1 MAFFKR
7 RIENKHIY
15 DNLTK
20 TYNRNGFESIYSVEI
35 KRCNRYNKPLSM
47 IMLDIDFFKKINDTH
62 GHLVGD
68 DVLVLMCNLIKNS
81 IRESDYLIR
90 WGGEEFLIL
99 TPEIDLDAAVKLAE
113 KLRILIEKNVF
124 NTAGYITI
132 SLSVVQKNDDELLE
146 NLLKRLDNLLYD
158 SKRSGRNKT
167 SF

>member
-1 MAFFKR
+1 
-7 RIENKHIY
+7 
-15 DNLTK
+15 
-20 TYNRNGFESIYSVEI
+20 
-35 KRCNRYNKPLSM
+35 M

-68 DVLVLMCNLIKNS
+68 DVLVLMCDLIKNS

-124 NTAGYITI
+124 IAVGSITI

>member
-1 MAFFKR
+1 
-7 RIENKHIY
+7 
-15 DNLTK
+15 
-20 TYNRNGFESIYSVEI
+20 
-35 KRCNRYNKPLSM
+35 M

-113 KLRILIEKNVF
+113 KLRILIEKNEFIAV
-124 NTAGYITI
+124 GSITI

>member
-1 MAFFKR
+1 
-7 RIENKHIY
+7 
-15 DNLTK
+15 
-20 TYNRNGFESIYSVEI
+20 
-35 KRCNRYNKPLSM
+35 
-47 IMLDIDFFKKINDTH
+47 
-62 GHLVGD
+62 
-68 DVLVLMCNLIKNS
+68 MCNLIKNS

-113 KLRILIEKNVF
+113 KLRILIEKNEFIAV
-124 NTAGYITI
+124 GSITI

-146 NLLKRLDNLLYD
+146 NLLKRLDNLLYN

>member
-1 MAFFKR
+1 
-7 RIENKHIY
+7 
-15 DNLTK
+15 
-20 TYNRNGFESIYSVEI
+20 
-35 KRCNRYNKPLSM
+35 M

-68 DVLVLMCNLIKNS
+68 EVLVLMCNLIKNS

-113 KLRILIEKNVF
+113 KLRILIEKNEFIAV
-124 NTAGYITI
+124 GSITI

>member
-1 MAFFKR
+1 
-7 RIENKHIY
+7 
-15 DNLTK
+15 
-20 TYNRNGFESIYSVEI
+20 
-35 KRCNRYNKPLSM
+35 M

-90 WGGEEFLIL
+90 WGGEEFIIL

-113 KLRILIEKNVF
+113 KLRILIEKNEFIAV
-124 NTAGYITI
+124 GSITI